1 MPKSIDPL
9 TLDKVEDVIKQLSTE
24 EGINAET
31 MGARVGISRTTARRY
46 LEFLVS
52 RHVVTPNLVYGSVAG
67 RNVYIFGYARIAKP
81 LEPTSMPGTG
91 NIPRT
96 RGSGS

>member
-9 TLDKVEDVIKQLSTE
+9 TLDKVEDVIKQLGTE

-52 RHVVTPNLVYGSVAG
+52 RHVVTPNLVYGSVG
-67 RNVYIFGYARIAKP
+67 RPERLYFRIRPDSK
-81 LEPTSMPGTG
+81 TT
-91 NIPRT
+91 
-96 RGSGS
+96 